1 MFYKRIIFSERS
13 SIHQEINTFTCSEF
27 TLDEKNINFFRYTRL
42 QWLSEAQS
50 VKFLLYLVMLG
61 VNAFLTTTELSIG
74 TLTLNHT
81 GCSLVVMI
89 LSSYN
94 FGKRSEVEGGVKTYV
109 FLGPAS
115 SISACQD
122 RQDLTSGRWKVGTSQ
137 NSTSR
142 VQSRYFEH
150 FQD

>member
-1 MFYKRIIFSERS
+1 V
-13 SIHQEINTFTCSEF
+13 
-27 TLDEKNINFFRYTRL
+27 
-42 QWLSEAQS
+42 SEAQS

-94 FGKRSEVEGGVKTYV
+94 LEREVRLKAG
-109 FLGPAS
+109 
-115 SISACQD
+115 
-122 RQDLTSGRWKVGTSQ
+122 
-137 NSTSR
+137 
-142 VQSRYFEH
+142 
-150 FQD
+150 